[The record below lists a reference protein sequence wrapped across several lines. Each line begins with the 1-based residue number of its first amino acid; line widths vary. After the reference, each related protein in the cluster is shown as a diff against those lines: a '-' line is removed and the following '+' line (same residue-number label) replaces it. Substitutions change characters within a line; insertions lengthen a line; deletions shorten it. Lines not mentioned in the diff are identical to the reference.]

1 MFLNGKILASEAERS
16 AYKFELSDQFSGGM
30 IFRLIPKYKL
40 RVLGEAIQFNDM
52 IIIQNQKLNCFINFT
67 GDLPIDLD
75 RNEEEQNME
84 SMLPVTDVK

>member
-30 IFRLIPKYKL
+30 LFRLIPKYKL

-52 IIIQNQKLNCFINFT
+52 IIIQN
-67 GDLPIDLD
+67 
-75 RNEEEQNME
+75 
-84 SMLPVTDVK
+84 